1 MQTITFREATVADI
15 AALARLRWQ
24 MERERKGGDLSL
36 KDYTHAYVAATKAEM
51 ERGAHQAWIAEAGGE
66 AVACVLLVW
75 WMMPPNF
82 ENLARKRGF
91 VSSVYTQ
98 PDYRRQGI
106 ARRLMEM
113 LVERARADGVLRL
126 ILRASDMGRPLY
138 LDMGFVPSRG
148 LELDI

>member
-1 MQTITFREATVADI
+1 MATITFREATVADI

-24 MERERKGGDLSL
+24 MEHERKGGDLSL
-36 KDYTHAYVAATKAEM
+36 EAYTQAYIAATRDEM
-51 ERGAHQAWIAEAGGE
+51 VRGTHQAWIAEDNGE

-91 VSSVYTQ
+91 VSSVYTR

-106 ARRLMEM
+106 ARRLMEL

-126 ILRASDMGRPLY
+126 ILWASEMGRPLY
-138 LDMGFVPSRG
+138 LDMGFTPSRG
-148 LELDI
+148 LELDF

>member
-1 MQTITFREATVADI
+1 MATITFREATVADT
-15 AALARLRWQ
+15 AALARLRWE

-36 KDYTHAYVAATKAEM
+36 EDYTHAYIAATKAEM

-75 WMMPPNF
+75 WMLPPNF

-98 PDYRRQGI
+98 PAYRRQGI
-106 ARRLMEM
+106 ARRLMGL

-126 ILRASDMGRPLY
+126 VLWASDMGRPLY
-138 LDMGFVPSRG
+138 LDMGFTPSRG
-148 LELDI
+148 LELDF